1 MWCEHS
7 YPSSIS
13 APSQPSQG
21 TFIDLNDRRSTVITL
36 DQKRDKELLELQKLT
51 KVADG
56 EVGDI
61 VRQGMKTTK
70 ETRSDLI
77 SFMVVSMVAMLGSG
91 LGVSWFVIPKLVPD
105 P

>member
-1 MWCEHS
+1 MVRTQL
-7 YPSSIS
+7 PILRPRPIT
-13 APSQPSQG
+13 ARPRPL
-21 TFIDLNDRRSTVITL
+21 IDLNDCRSTVISL
-36 DQKRDKELLELQKLT
+36 DEKRDKWLLELQKLAIVT
-51 KVADG
+51 GV
-56 EVGDI
+56 EVEDI

-77 SFMVVSMVAMLGSG
+77 SFMVVSVVAMLGLG